1 MAKNLGGDLPYR
13 TSLIGEPFDLSSLRG
28 RRLRTWSSSS
38 HTLTYR
44 LEPAQRGETARFPL
58 AGAIRSRCLVSK
70 LARKTAADF
79 ADASEVVAR
88 GTGVSSPR
96 WRPLIPCQ
104 WQPSAAEAAGAFTWG
119 MVVFAL
125 IGLVGLGAALFLPAT
140 LDVPRA

>member
-13 TSLIGEPFDLSSLRG
+13 KSLIGEPFDLSSLRG

-58 AGAIRSRCLVSK
+58 AGAILSRCLVSK

-88 GTGVSSPR
+88 GRGREIVKMETPYPLRSSAYGSLTNR
-96 WRPLIPCQ
+96 GRVQ
-104 WQPSAAEAAGAFTWG
+104 
-119 MVVFAL
+119 
-125 IGLVGLGAALFLPAT
+125 
-140 LDVPRA
+140 